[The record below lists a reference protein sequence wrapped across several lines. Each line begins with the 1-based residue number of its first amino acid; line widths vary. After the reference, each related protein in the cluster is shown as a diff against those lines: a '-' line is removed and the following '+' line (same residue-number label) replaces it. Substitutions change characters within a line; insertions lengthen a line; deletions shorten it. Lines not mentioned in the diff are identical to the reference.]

1 MKYNDFDIYYPA
13 KGVTLPWSQ
22 WEIVGMAAWLWSRSG
37 LHRSWD
43 LHLFERDVLES
54 VELQQFVLMTR
65 NDQPAAY
72 LSWGHL
78 SDEAEVSYI
87 VNPHSLHREDKRS
100 GPHLWLLNWVAP
112 YGGTKAFM
120 QVARQLLFHSSVG
133 HMLRVKPGNHE
144 LGRIVSAR
152 GARVSRQDYSQEVL
166 RMHGNF
172 ERAQHLRTGRF
183 HNSAGVMPMR
193 SRVSTN
199 V

>member
-1 MKYNDFDIYYPA
+1 MKYNDFEVFYPQE
-13 KGVTLPWSQ
+13 GVTFPWSQ

-37 LHRSWD
+37 LHRAWNLS
-43 LHLFERDVLES
+43 LFERDVLES

-100 GPHLWLLNWVAP
+100 GQHLWLLNWAAP
-112 YGGTKAFM
+112 YGGTKAFA
-120 QVARQLLFHSSVG
+120 QVARHFLFHSSVG
-133 HMLRVKPGNHE
+133 HMLRVKPGNHD

-152 GARVSRQDYSQEVL
+152 GGRVSRQDYAQEVL

-172 ERAQHLRTGRF
+172 ERAQHLRQNFLRIG
-183 HNSAGVMPMR
+183 NSTA
-193 SRVSTN
+193 
-199 V
+199 